1 MNMRIAIRHAA
12 GLIVAAV
19 ILSSCRSPMADAQMA
34 EQMRQL
40 ADELN
45 GLRQDMGLLHEQM
58 DSLRSVVVRQDT
70 IVRQLASMANVPM
83 PPR

>member
-1 MNMRIAIRHAA
+1 
-12 GLIVAAV
+12 
-19 ILSSCRSPMADAQMA
+19 MADAQMA